1 MMGEMGI
8 DWGSAGGGYTAAPDY
23 TSQLV
28 VQLEQMRQAARQAAA
43 DVSSWAVFVTG
54 GGAADWA
61 GYPGMKR
68 EYLQLDA
75 RARRRNERQFRRLR
89 HAGHHGGIRWA
100 TLVAAYGK
108 MAPARCWAAEGY
120 TR

>member
-8 DWGSAGGGYTAAPDY
+8 DWGSAGGFRAGPGSAAA
-23 TSQLV
+23 
-28 VQLEQMRQAARQAAA
+28 LEDVAQKMRQAAAHFPG
-43 DVSSWAVFVTG
+43 WAVFVTG

-75 RARRRNERQFRRLR
+75 RARRRNERQFRRRR

-100 TLVAAYGK
+100 TLVAAYRK
-108 MAPARCWAAEGY
+108 MAPVRCWVAEGY

>member
-8 DWGSAGGGYTAAPDY
+8 DQESAGGFRAGPGYTGQLAA
-23 TSQLV
+23 
-28 VQLEQMRQAARQAAA
+28 QLERIKWAAHQAAA
-43 DVSSWAVFVTG
+43 EVSSWAVFVTG

-61 GYPGMKR
+61 GYPDMKR

-75 RARRRNERQFRRLR
+75 RARRRNERQFRRRR

-100 TLVAAYGK
+100 TLVAAYRK
-108 MAPARCWAAEGY
+108 MQPVRRWAVEGY